1 MTETQPDPRPIPA
14 RRALSTRRL
23 TLLVGVI
30 LVAISLVA
38 LALVPL
44 QYWTLSTQGFD
55 DVCRGSLGGVP
66 PEAGDLVR
74 GFWSWWPLGGA
85 CEWTLLDGTDVVDRP
100 DWSTTAVAIVG
111 AVLLLAGVGLTIASR
126 FFRRRVAE
134 KA

>member
-38 LALVPL
+38 LVPL

-55 DVCRGSLGGVP
+55 DACRGSLGGVP

-100 DWSTTAVAIVG
+100 DWSITAVAIVG
-111 AVLLLAGVGLTIASR
+111 TVLLLAGVGLTIASR